1 MRALEDFEDEDGME
15 EAADDGDAISS
26 AQLLN
31 ILREQ
36 RSNSIGFDNDK
47 EISGERAR
55 ALDYYKAEHAG
66 AVAKD
71 LPVLENRSRVVSSD
85 VADAVETALPDLI
98 EVIAGADDSITFQP
112 ANQEDEKSA
121 EQETDYVR
129 HVIFQQNRGWQL
141 FYDAFKDA
149 LICKTG
155 VFHFCWDGET
165 EYQEAETIAT
175 EAQIE
180 ELAQMGV
187 EIVSVEPTGTMAPF
201 GGMTAPLMKVT
212 TRKVCKEGHVAISV
226 VAPEDFTVAPETVLL
241 SETNYCAMRTRDTVQ
256 NLIAQGYDEDKVRS
270 LTTDEVSEGERQSR
284 DTLEETDQ
292 GENASQGDLR
302 LVDIVVHYIRLD
314 IEGSGKPQIWRV
326 VTGNG
331 ENVELEREKRA
342 RIEFAAITP
351 YPMPHRFYGQSL
363 ADKTIGIQ
371 AWKTSLTR
379 ALNDSAYYANNQ
391 RQEVSE
397 AELVPGVT
405 LEALVDNQP
414 GKPVVTKTGMGL
426 RPIQSGNPGFDLLA
440 ALEYINTVAEQRTG
454 VVRNAQGL
462 NPDTLHDTKGGAEI
476 LIGAAQKRI
485 RMMARMFAE
494 TGLRDLF
501 VGVHDLLRSN
511 ATMKDT
517 IRLRNKWV
525 EIDPSSWGRRK
536 DVVIDIGVG
545 SGGKER
551 DLAGI
556 REFSEKVIAPL
567 VQVQGGLNGPL
578 VSKENIYALSDKYG
592 SRLGL
597 KGVERFITDP
607 AQLAE
612 MEAKAKAERQA
623 RGEPEPQ
630 PPPSPEEQKVK
641 GELELRAKEHADTMQ
656 LEQAKL
662 SAKAQ
667 ADQQSAGMKAQQD
680 QIQSERDFQ
689 LRQMQI
695 AADERAKMAAA
706 EREMELRR
714 YQIDREL
721 ALKREQLQAEL
732 TMNFR
737 IEEMKIAAGV
747 YAPKPNV
754 GGTSEVNIGGEA
766 GA

>member
-1 MRALEDFEDEDGME
+1 MPQTAATLRALDDFEDDDDME
-15 EAADDGDAISS
+15 EGETEGGEAISGVE
-26 AQLLN
+26 LLN

-36 RSNSIGFDNDK
+36 RANSVGFDNDK
-47 EISGERAR
+47 DISAERSR

-66 AVAKD
+66 AVASD

-98 EVIAGADDSITFQP
+98 EVFTGADDSITFQP
-112 ANQEDEKSA
+112 ANQEDEKAA

-165 EYQEAETIAT
+165 EYQEAETEAT

-180 ELAQMGV
+180 EITQMGV
-187 EIVSVEPTGTMAPF
+187 EIIDKKPTGKVANYEAMS
-201 GGMTAPLMKVT
+201 APLFKVT
-212 TRKVCKEGHVAISV
+212 TRRTVSEGHVAIRV
-226 VAPEDFTVAPETVLL
+226 VAPEDFTVSPETVMLA
-241 SETNYCAMRTRDTVQ
+241 ETNYCAMRTRDSIQ

-270 LTTDEVSEGERQSR
+270 LTLDEVGEGDRQSR
-284 DTLEETDQ
+284 DTLNETDQ
-292 GENASQGDLR
+292 GENASQGDLAM
-302 LVDIVVHYIRLD
+302 VDIVVHYIRLD
-314 IEGSGKPQIWRV
+314 IEGTGKPQIWRI

-397 AELVPGVT
+397 AEMVPGVT
-405 LEALVDNQP
+405 LESLVDNQP
-414 GKPVVTKTGMGL
+414 GKPVVTKTGQGL
-426 RPIQSGNPGFDLLA
+426 KPIQSGNAGFDLLA

-494 TGLRDLF
+494 TGIRDLF

-545 SGGKER
+545 SGGRER

-556 REFSEKVIAPL
+556 REFTEKVIAPL
-567 VQVQGGLNGPL
+567 IQVQGGMNGPL
-578 VSKENIYALSDKYG
+578 ISKENLYAISDKYG
-592 SRLGL
+592 TRLGL

-607 AQLAE
+607 ASL
-612 MEAKAKAERQA
+612 
-623 RGEPEPQ
+623 
-630 PPPSPEEQKVK
+630 PPPDPNAPPPPNPEMMKVE
-641 GELELRAKEHADTMQ
+641 GELELQKQKHADTMQ
-656 LEQAKL
+656 LEGQKAT
-662 SAKAQ
+662 AKAQ
-667 ADQQSAGMKAQQD
+667 ADDMAAKAKAEQDAMQAQRDHDYRMAQLESDQAAKKYQIDQEIALKAQQ
-680 QIQSERDFQ
+680 
-689 LRQMQI
+689 LN
-695 AADERAKMAAA
+695 A
-706 EREMELRR
+706 
-714 YQIDREL
+714 EL
-721 ALKREQLQAEL
+721 A
-732 TMNFR
+732 MNER
-737 IEEMKIAAGV
+737 IEMAKIAAGA
-747 YAPKPNV
+747 YAPKPNGSASSGV
-754 GGTSEVNIGGEA
+754 HLGGEA